1 MFKFEIKK
9 VSITKVSDVQ
19 RELDKFYSKDGI
31 PVTITSNWD
40 KSLLVKIRDNEYT
53 SAVDATI
60 ALASI
65 FIAKSDRNY
74 EKLQNLVENFL
85 AVCLAIKHKKAA
97 NLKPRLSIQFADKGR
112 FKFERFG
119 ITEGFYGTI
128 KEMYIIFSS
137 YRIFYKVS
145 IVKGKHSII
154 ISIIDGKDEKD
165 ILTIP
170 YKSMPD
176 YHIVTEIGVF
186 GTLLRILFKTA
197 YSFIENNESL
207 IKGIKEYQEKSTN

>member
-9 VSITKVSDVQ
+9 VNITKTSDVQ
-19 RELDKFYSKDGI
+19 RELDKFISEDGI

-40 KSLLVKIRDNEYT
+40 KSLLVKIRDHEYT
-53 SAVDATI
+53 STIDATI

-65 FIAKSDRNY
+65 FIAKSGRDY

-85 AVCLAIKHKKAA
+85 AVCLAVEHKKAA

-119 ITEGFYGTI
+119 ISEGFYKTI

-137 YRIFYKVS
+137 YKIFYKVS

-154 ISIIDGKDEKD
+154 ISTVNGNDEREL
-165 ILTIP
+165 LTIP

-176 YHIVTEIGVF
+176 YHVVTEIGVF